1 MFPETILVT
10 NAVRDLLGHEDRA
23 NAGVPVCFYSQN
35 QKKAGSVV
43 EEWQTLRRDLSRQL
57 ECPAVRYR
65 HRAPRRVL
73 HPSLDQAINGEGR
86 LPTRKSRLTAHST
99 CDFIQNEKGTVF
111 PTNGLHGSE
120 VALWCRDHA

>member
-10 NAVRDLLGHEDRA
+10 DAVRDLLGHEDRA

-35 QKKAGSVV
+35 QKTAESVV

-73 HPSLDQAINGEGR
+73 HPSLYQVIKEARQLSTAD
-86 LPTRKSRLTAHST
+86 SRPIPHVTSSKIKRAPYFLQT
-99 CDFIQNEKGTVF
+99 DFM
-111 PTNGLHGSE
+111 
-120 VALWCRDHA
+120 ALK

>member
-10 NAVRDLLGHEDRA
+10 NAVRDLLGHEDCTD
-23 NAGVPVCFYSQN
+23 AGVPVCFCSQN

-43 EEWQTLRRDLSRQL
+43 EEWQTLRRDPSRQL

-65 HRAPRRVL
+65 RRAPRRVS

-86 LPTRKSRLTAHST
+86 PRSAADSRPIPHVTSSKMKRAPYFLQT
-99 CDFIQNEKGTVF
+99 DFM
-111 PTNGLHGSE
+111 
-120 VALWCRDHA
+120 ALK

>member
-43 EEWQTLRRDLSRQL
+43 EEWQTLRRDPSRQL
-57 ECPAVRYR
+57 ECPVVRYR
-65 HRAPRRVL
+65 RRAPRRVL

-86 LPTRKSRLTAHST
+86 PRSAANSRPIPHVTSSKMKRAPNFLQT
-99 CDFIQNEKGTVF
+99 DFM
-111 PTNGLHGSE
+111 
-120 VALWCRDHA
+120 ALK